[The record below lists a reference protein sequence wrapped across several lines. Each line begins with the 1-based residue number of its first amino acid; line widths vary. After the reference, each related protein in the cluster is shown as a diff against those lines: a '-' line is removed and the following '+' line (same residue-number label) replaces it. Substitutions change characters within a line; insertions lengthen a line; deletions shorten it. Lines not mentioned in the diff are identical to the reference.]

1 MKKLLLISN
10 KVFHYRVSIYNY
22 FARNFREHGWA
33 FIVRSNELQKDSPY
47 HIQFDFKEIPFNFF
61 IYKKEIEDINPDVV
75 IIFLHL
81 KDIIMWS
88 LIHWLKIK
96 KIPIVYWN
104 HGINLLDPQNK
115 LKYFLFNYL
124 HTLSN
129 AIILYSENEMKYIKK
144 KNRHKVSIAN
154 NTINFED
161 IPEIKESKEQ
171 IKKELDIQFEKVV
184 LFVGRIQEYKKL
196 HHLIE
201 IFNEKNTK
209 GIGLVIVGKCLYKG
223 ILEKMNKDNT
233 MYLGE
238 IYDPVKINKIYKMA
252 DVFSMPGVI
261 GLSLNHAFYWGL
273 PVVTENTQHSPE
285 ICHLKNGYNGFI
297 VQNNDVIELKN
308 KISLLL
314 ENDAKRLEFSNNARK
329 EIFSNGSIINMFNG
343 FINCL
348 NTLTQFRN
356 KTQ

>member
-22 FARNFREHGWA
+22 FASNFKEYGWE

-61 IYKKEIEDINPDVV
+61 IYKKEIENINPDVV

-104 HGINLLDPQNK
+104 HGINLQDPQNK

-209 GIGLVIVGKCLYKG
+209 GIGLVIVGQCLYKG
-223 ILEKMNKDNT
+223 TLEKMNKDNT
-233 MYLGE
+233 VYLGE

-252 DVFSMPGVI
+252 DIFVMPGAI

-273 PVVTENTQHSPE
+273 PVVTENGLHSPE

-329 EIFSNGSIINMFNG
+329 EIFRNGSIINMFNG
-343 FINCL
+343 FINYL
-348 NTLTQFRN
+348 NTLTVLRC
-356 KTQ
+356 